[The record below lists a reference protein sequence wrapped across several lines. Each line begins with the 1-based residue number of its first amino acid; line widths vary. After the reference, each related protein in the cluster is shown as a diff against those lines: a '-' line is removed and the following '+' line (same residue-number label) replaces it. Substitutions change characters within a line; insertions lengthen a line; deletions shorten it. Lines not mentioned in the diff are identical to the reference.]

1 MFSQKVVTLQ
11 QKFGNMSKKR
21 LIISSTTK
29 KKLFIKGSE
38 FCFDLAKLVFAG
50 IIIAGIMGMEF
61 DNYLLVAVGLVVLIL
76 LSLTGIALFIKGN
89 QKH

>member
-1 MFSQKVVTLQ
+1 
-11 QKFGNMSKKR
+11 
-21 LIISSTTK
+21 
-29 KKLFIKGSE
+29 LFIKGSE